1 VANLTSLA
9 QRLNDVEIDNNAPVS
24 SQTFRR
30 IGSDI
35 NYMLDY
41 LGIDDGEA
49 LAGALTGLNV
59 FSAPETFSYS
69 YTFTNTDVGV
79 PKTLFTFKG
88 GGNRP
93 LMFHRL
99 SSGFGAPPLNYNF
112 TTDAS
117 SEQLYRHPV
126 LNLLLQLST
135 ANSAAAIGQPIC
147 IIKCNAVEMARV
159 TAGLPRVIQYS
170 REINFAPAGVNT
182 LTVTISNNLVASLPV
197 SQSTTTYVAL

>member
-1 VANLTSLA
+1 MADLVSLA

-30 IGSDI
+30 MGSDI
-35 NYMLDY
+35 NYLLDY
-41 LGIDDGEA
+41 LGIDNGET
-49 LAGALTGLNV
+49 LAGALAGLNV
-59 FSAPETFSYS
+59 FSAPESFSYS

-112 TTDAS
+112 TTDVYG
-117 SEQLYRHPV
+117 EQLYKSPI
-126 LNLLLQLST
+126 LNLLLQLSN
-135 ANSAAAIGQPIC
+135 ANSAASIGQPIC
-147 IIKCNAVEMARV
+147 IIKCNAVEMARI

-182 LTVTISNNLVASLPV
+182 VTVTISNNLLASLPV
-197 SQSTTTYVAL
+197 SQAATSYVAL